1 MSNVSRIT
9 SRRNQHVEAVQLLRR
24 RRGREQTG
32 LFVGEGMRQIDRALR
47 AGLVLRQLFVCP
59 QVLGQAVIDGWPS
72 GLALRPGQEVELFE
86 VNESVLSKLAY
97 RENPQGVVAVFE
109 QRRWDMAQVISPPP
123 AAVADLWL
131 VSVGATKPGNVG
143 AMARTAAAAGAQGLL
158 LADAVV
164 DIYNPNA
171 ICASTGAVFSLPVI
185 GAGSDA
191 ILTALAQREVS
202 IVAADPGAAVRHTQ
216 VDLTGPTALV
226 IGGEDQGLDDT
237 WRAAASQGHGKLVS
251 IPMAGGDVDSLN
263 AASAAAVLLY
273 EAVRQ
278 RRDGPADASE
288 NGRGSG

>member
-1 MSNVSRIT
+1 MSNIDQIT
-9 SRRNQHVEAVQLLRR
+9 SRRNQHVRAVQLLRR

-32 LFVGEGMRQIDRALR
+32 LFVGEGMREIDRALR
-47 AGLVLRQLFVCP
+47 SGMVIRQLFTCP
-59 QVLGQAVIDGWPS
+59 QVLGSVVIDGWPS
-72 GLALRPGQEVELFE
+72 GLADRPREQVELFE

-97 RENPQGVVAVFE
+97 RENPEGVVAVFE
-109 QRRWDMAQVISPPP
+109 QRRWDMAQVISPD
-123 AAVADLWL
+123 AAGADLWL

-171 ICASTGAVFSLPVI
+171 IHASTGAVFSLPVI
-185 GAGSDA
+185 GAGSEA
-191 ILTALAQREVS
+191 ILAALVQRDVFL
-202 IVAADPGAAVRHTQ
+202 VAADPGAEVRHTQ
-216 VDLTGPTALV
+216 VNLTGPTALI
-226 IGGEDQGLDDT
+226 IGGEDKGLNDS

-251 IPMAGGDVDSLN
+251 IAMVDCSVDSLN

-278 RRDGPADASE
+278 RQSVDTPE
-288 NGRGSG
+288 NGFHTG